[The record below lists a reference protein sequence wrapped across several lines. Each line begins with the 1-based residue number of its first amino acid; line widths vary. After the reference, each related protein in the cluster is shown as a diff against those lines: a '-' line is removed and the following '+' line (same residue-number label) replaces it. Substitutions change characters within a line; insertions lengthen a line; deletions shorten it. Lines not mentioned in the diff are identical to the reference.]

1 MPHKP
6 TNFLEKMKQQS
17 KRWERLA
24 ALFVVGLLALNF
36 PVMALFDKQVMVAGI
51 PLLYVFLFVTW
62 LLLIAASGWI
72 IERRR

>member
-1 MPHKP
+1 MPPKP
-6 TNFLEKMKQQS
+6 LRFLENMKQQS

-36 PVMALFDKQVMVAGI
+36 PIMALFDTHTTLAGI
-51 PLLYVFLFVTW
+51 PLLYLFLFVTW
-62 LLLIAASGWI
+62 GALIALSGWI